1 MSKNAPSSGQGNRK
15 KRKNRNPNPIYAP
28 PQRQNANVEP
38 KDGEPASK
46 RPKFKKGGALGTTTN
61 PEPKSQPKRSLINQ
75 AISAVT
81 EEVPVSKKNRKKKRK
96 LIPEEALP
104 SVSAAPTVTSLEAQI
119 EARKRRFAMDTTDN
133 APKTP
138 EVLPGPRRVTRS
150 ASKSDDV
157 VVQLPPRKKKPPPA
171 LKSPQASVESKP
183 TTSDDSKSRNDTP
196 SRNIRS
202 SLNTLQHPASEKVP
216 ETKMS
221 IESSETVSNSPPKS
235 KAKTRKM
242 KKKARLSNSEVS
254 TPVKSPVLPHSVVW
268 MKSNEEKAGNK
279 VQVSESSDMPETLEN
294 PTSTPTSISK
304 SEQQDVLESTGPPSE
319 IRDDSLS
326 SDKDIKHEPFLPNLP
341 SESHNSQEVTF
352 DEKLQDTLFD
362 SDLPS
367 PSTLAENMDS
377 TSDGWEV
384 SALGSTGPNTPE
396 YSISEPAVNESVP
409 QTVTLTQVFRSNEV
423 DSALPSAEVESASPD
438 SAAKDE
444 MSSASTEEDAI
455 PIEEQNPHELNTPA
469 VNEPISGIQY
479 EISESTFSEAEQPGG
494 QMESNL
500 NSSHPVVKS
509 PQHPTEWTSLV
520 SENDEEK
527 SLNLEHSSTQSEATV
542 EVVPINVDV
551 HEPQNESHVNEEKQ
565 LHSVQETS
573 KLMVQDFVGS
583 LETQRQRDDYPTD
596 EDEIPNL
603 LHDPQSE
610 PKVDI
615 TESVN
620 ESFSANLSPDLRE
633 TYDTLSE
640 PSSPDASFEES
651 ISVADTMSEN
661 QSNHS
666 MDASPAHVP
675 SSFTDAPTIRTPRN
689 HISSPVK
696 KPKEPN
702 PSEEVHA
709 ESSIDDVLDELNPS
723 PGSETPQTSVV
734 PLSESSVEKSLLAP
748 ELQTSQMQT
757 IPIAKSPSTVTP
769 SISAAKPLINE
780 TSLDM
785 TITSTP
791 ERPAADTPV
800 VANVETD
807 SIAVSDTSPN
817 LATIGKPSREETF
830 VRATIS
836 QALPS
841 SATAPAKPLPAT
853 EVQFSTGI
861 LSVSHPPPA
870 LFSSPPKMKTHDS
883 SEAQLSSSPWS
894 ISFGTAPSSTN
905 QLVNCSPLSSW
916 FLSNGQV
923 NFIRQSNAFSA
934 NLKSNKSA
942 QSPEMSTA
950 EKDFYSSLAKNH
962 WRTWWRSKSD
972 TVINSVLDPPLPNLP
987 QQVVETVE
995 AVNPTPANS
1004 SSNQRQHSESSF
1016 GTMMEALR
1024 REREAS
1030 SKFEQQMLQ
1039 VLQGKTMTGQ
1049 AFEDAYRSILEQ

>member
-46 RPKFKKGGALGTTTN
+46 RPKFKKGGGLEPTTN

-81 EEVPVSKKNRKKKRK
+81 EDVPVSKKNRKKKRK
-96 LIPEEALP
+96 PIPEEALL
-104 SVSAAPTVTSLEAQI
+104 SVPTAPTVTSLEAQI

-138 EVLPGPRRVTRS
+138 EAIPGPRRVTRS

-157 VVQLPPRKKKPPPA
+157 VVQLPPRKKKPAPA
-171 LKSPQASVESKP
+171 LKSPQASVESKT
-183 TTSDDSKSRNDTP
+183 TTSDDSKCRNDTP

-202 SLNTLQHPASEKVP
+202 LLNTPQHPASEKVP
-216 ETKMS
+216 ATKMS
-221 IESSETVSNSPPKS
+221 IDSSETVSNPPPKS
-235 KAKTRKM
+235 KAKKRNM

-254 TPVKSPVLPHSVVW
+254 SPVKDPVLPHSVVPV
-268 MKSNEEKAGNK
+268 KSNEEKAANNM
-279 VQVSESSDMPETLEN
+279 QVSESSDMQETAEN

-319 IRDDSLS
+319 IGDDSLS
-326 SDKDIKHEPFLPNLP
+326 SDKEPFLPNLP
-341 SESHNSQEVTF
+341 SELRNSQEATF

-362 SDLPS
+362 TDLPS
-367 PSTLAENMDS
+367 PSSLAENMDS

-396 YSISEPAVNESVP
+396 YPISEPAVNESVT
-409 QTVTLTQVFRSNEV
+409 QTVALTQVSCSDEV
-423 DSALPSAEVESASPD
+423 DSALTSAKVESASPD
-438 SAAKDE
+438 SVAKDE

-455 PIEEQNPHELNTPA
+455 PIEEQTSNELRIPA
-469 VNEPISGIQY
+469 VNEPISGIEY
-479 EISESTFSEAEQPGG
+479 EISESAFSEAEQSSG
-494 QMESNL
+494 QVESNL
-500 NSSHPVVKS
+500 NSSHAVVKS

-520 SENDEEK
+520 SENDEEV
-527 SLNLEHSSTQSEATV
+527 LNLEHSSTQSEATLEV
-542 EVVPINVDV
+542 EPINVDV
-551 HEPQNESHVNEEKQ
+551 HEPQNESHVSEEKR
-565 LHSVQETS
+565 LHSAQETS
-573 KLMVQDFVGS
+573 TLVVQDFVGS

-596 EDEIPNL
+596 EEEIPNL
-603 LHDPQSE
+603 LHDPQPE

-620 ESFSANLSPDLRE
+620 ESFSANLSSDLRE

-640 PSSPDASFEES
+640 PSSPDASFDES

-666 MDASPAHVP
+666 MDDSPVHVP
-675 SSFTDAPTIRTPRN
+675 SPFTDAPTIRTPRD

-702 PSEEVHA
+702 PSKEVHA
-709 ESSIDDVLDELNPS
+709 KSSIDAVFDELNPS

-734 PLSESSVEKSLLAP
+734 PISESSVENSSLAP
-748 ELQTSQMQT
+748 ELPTSQMQT
-757 IPIAKSPSTVTP
+757 IPIAKSPSTITP
-769 SISAAKPLINE
+769 SIFTAKPLNNE

-791 ERPAADTPV
+791 ERPATDTPV

-807 SIAVSDTSPN
+807 SFAVSDTSPN

-830 VRATIS
+830 ARATIS
-836 QALPS
+836 QPLPS
-841 SATAPAKPLPAT
+841 SATATAKPLPVT

-870 LFSSPPKMKTHDS
+870 LFSSPPKMKTQIS
-883 SEAQLSSSPWS
+883 SETQLSSSPWS
-894 ISFGTAPSSTN
+894 ISFGTAPGSTT

-916 FLSNGQV
+916 FLSNGQA

-1004 SSNQRQHSESSF
+1004 SSNQTQHSESSF